1 MTQGDQQFELR
12 EDDNSQIDKR
22 MNNRMGGNLRD
33 IRLSQ
38 RQVGNPMAKQ
48 QVQTVPIFG
57 MIN

>member
-1 MTQGDQQFELR
+1 MTQGDQQFELK

-38 RQVGNPMAKQ
+38 RQVGNTMAKQ
-48 QVQTVPIFG
+48 HVQTVPIFG